1 LTNSKDKVIEK
12 KKEREREERREREGH
27 HAQGLKTK
35 CVMFHAKKNI
45 YTLYNNANGKMIFTI
60 KKDKKNYYDNYV
72 CNPDAIIIKK
82 LGYCGS
88 PKIII
93 IIATSLTSNNFIDVP

>member
-35 CVMFHAKKNI
+35 CVMFHAKKKK
-45 YTLYNNANGKMIFTI
+45 YTLCTTTLTGK
-60 KKDKKNYYDNYV
+60 
-72 CNPDAIIIKK
+72 
-82 LGYCGS
+82 
-88 PKIII
+88 
-93 IIATSLTSNNFIDVP
+93 